1 MTNELEKTFF
11 HTFGI
16 EPIDYKGCSWGGY
29 CPHEE
34 HIDCGECSYW
44 ETWKVDYP
52 QISDHILLELIC
64 ILLSNNSPYMFKL
77 GDWNVEKL
85 KDTVLTMC
93 IKLPDFLEW
102 EDTSEYF
109 KHQVRKLFEE
119 E

>member
-52 QISDHILLELIC
+52 QISDRILLWLIC
-64 ILLSNNSPYMFKL
+64 IANKAYIDLEGTDIETMKNSLLENFIFFRRDVY
-77 GDWNVEKL
+77 D
-85 KDTVLTMC
+85 
-93 IKLPDFLEW
+93 
-102 EDTSEYF
+102 
-109 KHQVRKLFEE
+109 QVRTLFEE
-119 E
+119 EK